1 MRTSTRRNQDGTRVS
16 YLQLAHNEWDPTA
29 KTSRTKVLYSF
40 GRADQLDRPAIERL
54 ITALTRIV
62 GVEAASDGPDRA
74 RVVGV
79 PGLEF
84 VESRPLGGAWL
95 LDRLW
100 HRLGIDTLLRRL
112 AAGTRR
118 DPVVERVLF
127 ALVANRAL
135 APSSKLAA
143 TSWVAHDVHIPDLP
157 AVSDDACYRAM
168 DWLIAV
174 EDKLARGVFD
184 QVAHLL
190 NLEVDLIF
198 FDTTSTYFETEQPDQ
213 PVWRDHRGRV
223 VDPDDDTGNDD
234 TGNDDTG
241 NDDTGND
248 GGNDEWPAGA
258 TTRVGFRSHGKSKD
272 SRDDLPQV
280 VVGMAVTRDGIP
292 VRVWCWPGNTS
303 DSPLIRQVKDELRD
317 WTLGKV
323 IWVADRGFTS
333 KANRR
338 HLTAGGDGYILG
350 EKLRSGSPEATAALA
365 RPGRYQDVSANLR
378 VKEVK
383 VSEHERFVV
392 CHNPDAADRD
402 AAVRA
407 SLVERLEAMI
417 AGSDRLSP
425 TKRAE
430 LRGAISTKPGLHRFL
445 RVTPGG
451 LLRVD
456 AAAIT
461 ADAKL
466 DGKYL
471 LRTSDPRLTS
481 EDIALG
487 YKQLLEVERG
497 WRDMKQVL
505 DLRPV
510 YHRLEDR
517 IRAHVLL
524 CWLALLLARIV
535 ETQASSPDTTTTWPR
550 ARAELQRLHVGTF
563 TGPAGL
569 FRQTTPPS
577 PDARRLHTALGLP
590 LPSRILD
597 LDPQQQPTR

>member
-1 MRTSTRRNQDGTRVS
+1 VFVRTSTRRNQDGTRVS
-16 YLQLAHNEWDPTA
+16 YLQLAHNEWDPAA

-40 GRADQLDRPAIERL
+40 GRADQLDRAAIERL
-54 ITALTRIV
+54 ITALTRVV
-62 GVEAASDGPDRA
+62 GVEAVSGGPDRA

-84 VESRPLGGAWL
+84 TESRPLGGAWL

-143 TSWVAHDVHIPDLP
+143 TSWVAHDVHIPGLE

-168 DWLIAV
+168 DWLLAV
-174 EDKLARGVFD
+174 EDRLARGVFD

-198 FDTTSTYFETEQPDQ
+198 FDTTSTYFETEQPDE
-213 PVWRDHRGRV
+213 PVWRDPHGRV
-223 VDPDDDTGNDD
+223 VDPHDSTADG
-234 TGNDDTG
+234 
-241 NDDTGND
+241 TGND
-248 GGNDEWPAGA
+248 GINAGVPPAGA
-258 TTRVGFRSHGKSKD
+258 TTQAGFRSYGKSKD

-350 EKLRSGSPEATAALA
+350 EKLRSGSAEAAAALA

-383 VSEHERFVV
+383 LSEHERFVV

-407 SLVERLEAMI
+407 NLVERLEAMI

-430 LRGAISTKPGLHRFL
+430 LRGVISTRPGLARFL

-451 LLRVD
+451 LLRID
-456 AAAIT
+456 AAAIA

-471 LRTSDPRLTS
+471 LRTCDPHLSS

-535 ETQASSPDTTTTWPR
+535 ETQAGTPDTTTTWPR
-550 ARAELQRLHVGTF
+550 ARTELQRLHVGTF

-569 FRQTTPPS
+569 FRQTTPPT
-577 PDARRLHTALGLP
+577 PQARPLHAAHDHALP
-590 LPSRILD
+590 PRILD
-597 LDPQQQPTR
+597 LDPEHPATR

>member
-1 MRTSTRRNQDGTRVS
+1 VS
-16 YLQLAHNEWDPTA
+16 YLQLAHNEWDPAA

-40 GRADQLDRPAIERL
+40 GRADQLDRAAIERL
-54 ITALTRIV
+54 ITALTRVV
-62 GVEAASDGPDRA
+62 GVEAAPSGPDRA

-118 DPVVERVLF
+118 DPGVERVLF

-143 TSWVAHDVHIPDLP
+143 TSWVAHDVHIPGLD

-184 QVAHLL
+184 VVAHLL

-198 FDTTSTYFETEQPDQ
+198 FDTTSTYFETEQPDD
-213 PVWRDHRGRV
+213 PVWRDQHGRV
-223 VDPDDDTGNDD
+223 LEPDDNTDD
-234 TGNDDTG
+234 GA
-241 NDDTGND
+241 D
-248 GGNDEWPAGA
+248 GGEPPVGA
-258 TTRVGFRSHGKSKD
+258 SGQAGFRSYGKSKD

-333 KANRR
+333 KENRR
-338 HLTAGGDGYILG
+338 HLAAGADGYILG
-350 EKLRSGSPEATAALA
+350 EKLRSGSPEAGAALA

-407 SLVERLEAMI
+407 NLVERLEAMI
-417 AGSDRLSP
+417 ADSDRLSP

-430 LRGAISTKPGLHRFL
+430 LRGVISTKPGLNRFL

-456 AAAIT
+456 AAKIA

-471 LRTSDPRLTS
+471 LRTCDPQLST

-524 CWLALLLARIV
+524 CWLALLLARII
-535 ETQASSPDTTTTWPR
+535 ETQAATPEQATTWPR
-550 ARAELQRLHVGTF
+550 ARTKLQRLHVGTF

-577 PDARRLHTALGLP
+577 PEVRRLHAALDLP
-590 LPSRILD
+590 LPPRILD
-597 LDPQQQPTR
+597 LNPEQPATH